1 MSKENK
7 QTPAYLVRFIKERKR
22 IKSLPISPEEKRKLN
37 REARYKFYEE
47 RTNHY
52 EREPTK

>member
-22 IKSLPISPEEKRKLN
+22 IKSLPTSPEEKRKLN

-47 RTNHY
+47 RTKYY

>member
-22 IKSLPISPEEKRKLN
+22 IKSLAITQEEKRKLN

-47 RTNHY
+47 RDTYY
-52 EREPTK
+52 ERKPNK